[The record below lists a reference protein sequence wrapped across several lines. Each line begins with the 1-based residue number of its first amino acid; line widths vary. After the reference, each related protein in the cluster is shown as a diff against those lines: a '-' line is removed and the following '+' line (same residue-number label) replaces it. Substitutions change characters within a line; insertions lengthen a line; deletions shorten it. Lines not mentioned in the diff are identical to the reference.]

1 MGGELPVTLRIA
13 HVETPLGDV
22 AVAAEAG
29 ALVACSINGQPG
41 YRRLLER
48 GVEAAGDPVLE
59 RARAWLARYFVGERP
74 DAAELPLCPHETAF
88 QHEVW
93 NLIRQ
98 IPYGRASSYGELA
111 DLVVLARGGGRMS
124 AQAIGGAVGRNP
136 IAIIVPCHRVLA
148 ANGAIGGYAGGLD
161 KKLWLL
167 AHEGVDVS
175 GMRLPETG
183 RFAHGRDRLA

>member
-22 AVAAEAG
+22 AMAAEAG
-29 ALVACSINGQPG
+29 ALVASSINGQPG

-74 DAAELPLCPHETAF
+74 DAAELPLCPHGTAF

>member
-59 RARAWLARYFVGERP
+59 RARAWLARYFVDERP
-74 DAAELPLCPHETAF
+74 DAAELPLCPHGTAF

-111 DLVVLARGGGRMS
+111 DFVVLARGGGRMS

>member
-29 ALVACSINGQPG
+29 ALVACSINGQPS

-74 DAAELPLCPHETAF
+74 DAAELPLCPHGTAF

>member
-1 MGGELPVTLRIA
+1 MGGGLPVTLRIA
-13 HVETPLGDV
+13 HADTPLGDV

-41 YRRLLER
+41 HRRLLER
-48 GVEAAGDPVLE
+48 GAEAAGDPVLE
-59 RARAWLARYFVGERP
+59 RARAWLARYFAGERP
-74 DAAELPLCPHETAF
+74 DAAELPLCPHGTAF

-98 IPYGRASSYGELA
+98 IPYGCASSYGELA

>member
-1 MGGELPVTLRIA
+1 MGGGLPVTLRIA
-13 HVETPLGDV
+13 HADTPLGDV

-48 GVEAAGDPVLE
+48 GAEAAGDPVLE
-59 RARAWLARYFVGERP
+59 RARAWLARYFAGERP
-74 DAAELPLCPHETAF
+74 DAAELPLCPHGTAF

>member
-1 MGGELPVTLRIA
+1 MSSEAPATLHIS
-13 HVETPLGDV
+13 HVETPLGDA

-74 DAAELPLCPHETAF
+74 DAAELPLCPHGTAF

>member
-1 MGGELPVTLRIA
+1 MGGGLPVTLRIA
-13 HVETPLGDV
+13 HADTPLGDV

-48 GVEAAGDPVLE
+48 GAEAAGDPVLE
-59 RARAWLARYFVGERP
+59 RARAWLARYFAGERP
-74 DAAELPLCPHETAF
+74 DAAELPLCPHGTAF

-148 ANGAIGGYAGGLD
+148 ANGAIGGYVGGLD

>member
-13 HVETPLGDV
+13 HVETPFGDV

-74 DAAELPLCPHETAF
+74 DAADLPLCPHGTAF

>member
-22 AVAAEAG
+22 AMAAEAG
-29 ALVACSINGQPG
+29 ALVASSINGQPG

-74 DAAELPLCPHETAF
+74 DPAELPLCPHGTTF

-111 DLVVLARGGGRMS
+111 DLVVLARGGGRMA
-124 AQAIGGAVGRNP
+124 AQAIGGAVGRNH

-183 RFAHGRDRLA
+183 RFAHGHDRLA

>member
-22 AVAAEAG
+22 AMAAEAA
-29 ALVACSINGQPG
+29 ALVASSINGQPG

-59 RARAWLARYFVGERP
+59 RARAWLARYFAGERP
-74 DAAELPLCPHETAF
+74 DPAELPLCPHGTDF

-98 IPYGRASSYGELA
+98 IPYGCASSYGELA

-167 AHEGVDVS
+167 AHEGMDVS

>member
-1 MGGELPVTLRIA
+1 MGGGLPVTLRIA
-13 HVETPLGDV
+13 HADTPLGDV

-59 RARAWLARYFVGERP
+59 RARAWLARYFAGERP
-74 DAAELPLCPHETAF
+74 DPAELPLCPHGTAF

-98 IPYGRASSYGELA
+98 IPHGCASSYGELA

>member
-48 GVEAAGDPVLE
+48 GVETAGDPVLE

-74 DAAELPLCPHETAF
+74 DAAELPLCPHGTAF